1 MKKMFFKIRF
11 IFYVR
16 LHVEGIDPYTYL
28 QTRVGENGRL
38 CSLKNIFSS
47 VTT

>member
-1 MKKMFFKIRF
+1 MEKMFFKTRF
-11 IFYVR
+11 IFYV
-16 LHVEGIDPYTYL
+16 HFQVEGIDPYTYL

-47 VTT
+47 VTM